1 MIASATIVGFLNT
14 PQSAVVVV
22 VGLAAVSL
30 VFVSVAPLPTLIKS
44 MKNALSELNSG
55 LRQAVIMFRSNAQ
68 TVLRESISLF
78 ARTKML
84 PVTISIKKTTTNRQ
98 VRTTLSLIRRPAIS
112 M

>member
-1 MIASATIVGFLNT
+1 MNIYTVGQINAYIKNMFEQDYFLHSVIVSGEVSNLKYHSSGHIYFTLKDESGIL
-14 PQSAVVVV
+14 SAV
-22 VGLAAVSL
+22 
-30 VFVSVAPLPTLIKS
+30 
-44 MKNALSELNSG
+44 
-55 LRQAVIMFRSNAQ
+55 MFRSNAQ